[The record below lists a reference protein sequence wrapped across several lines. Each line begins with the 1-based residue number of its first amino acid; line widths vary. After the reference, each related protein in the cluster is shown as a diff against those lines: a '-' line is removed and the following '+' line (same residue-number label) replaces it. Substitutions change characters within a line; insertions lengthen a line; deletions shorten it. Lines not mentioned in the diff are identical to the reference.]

1 MSATPFYPPGFRATD
16 ADDNPLAGGYYLF
29 FAAGTS
35 TPKAVYSDA
44 ALATSLGTTVDLN
57 IAGAPVSD
65 SNVPVLV
72 YPATGAYKIEIYSS
86 ADALLFTF
94 DDIPGAEEAADP
106 IVSSL
111 PDTPVLSRTSTF
123 SVTVDN
129 RGTLFNLNPTGGSF
143 AATLP
148 SAVAAGDKFR
158 VGFRHNGTANTATI
172 LTTLSQTIRRHKNS
186 TSWTLK
192 SQGECLWLV
201 SDGSDWS
208 VDAYTPP
215 LMDGATPFFTVT
227 DRLTAPPSSP
237 TGGARYIVNGTPT
250 GVWLTL
256 GFAEHDVAEADG
268 NGSWIKYTPVEGW
281 FAYVT
286 DENLYTAFVATAWAD
301 QTGMAAAQSSVLQTA
316 VFEHQETNGTV
327 GGMATDGAWTKRTL
341 NTSVQNDITGVSL
354 ATSQITLPV
363 GKYLIDFSQH
373 LWSSDQSPTYGDQ
386 DSRIKVI
393 SGTATPDPI
402 KGIAGENDS
411 GVVGSSLVT
420 VINAPFHSARGIL
433 TVTAEAVIELQY
445 FHNNAGVSTAELGTA
460 SSEAD
465 AGVEMYARV
474 VIMSL
479 TALQGIQGIQGIQ
492 GLEGLDAAYA
502 YQWSTLTSGDPGT
515 GKIRGNN
522 ATPASIT
529 EIAVHQTDAVGAD
542 LTNVIAS
549 WDDSSSTTSKAR
561 VRIQK
566 EGATQNFHEFRIT
579 AAGTDQGDYWTF
591 PVTFIATGGTIVN
604 ADDCAVNVLQV
615 GDIGDPGTT
624 VPDFSGLTAL
634 TGADRVAADLIGVY
648 DSDAAALKSMTVTEF
663 FNAIPVTIVSAAT
676 SVLSGTAANASIE
689 LGAPNSGN
697 TPFIDF
703 HSSGNAVDHDFR
715 LIASGG
721 DATLRGGIL
730 AAQGSFAI
738 SPRAAS
744 LKTGLTITQTPTGAT
759 GGGLLNFNSISVT
772 STDLDG
778 GAGSSKNNGLF
789 VEHIFGGSST
799 RGGQRGMEVY
809 GVLNAATHASNPDR
823 NYAAAVFTGAA
834 YASDGGGSGTEK
846 GAIFG
851 IGANGAALSGAI
863 NLLNV
868 TAAELNTSCQTGSS
882 VKYKSILQLVGRND
896 DAVQGSETDA
906 MLSLSNQSGAV
917 KWERGILFGDQNG
930 EFPLDASAT
939 LLGSDA
945 GSIANGIDLSALT
958 IATSAFKSTGF
969 DVAGTGAVSAS
980 LAGTPASFAN
990 TTDAATN
997 IGLEIQS
1004 DRATPAANDRVALS
1018 FKLSD
1023 SAGNQDEFGRIE
1035 VLGSVV
1041 TSASESGNM
1050 RFHVI
1055 SSGSLLHEAT
1065 LSATSWSPA
1074 ANGGSALGTTGIGW
1088 NGLNLAT
1095 LTAINWAN
1103 GEITLT
1109 PSDANTLVLAGAA
1122 TEFDVQG
1129 PFRADSLRIDQAA
1142 STVGTGAKTISNA
1155 ADGSTNF
1162 GKYFSLNLNGTTVY
1176 VPCGTVA
1183 PT

>member
-420 VINAPFHSARGIL
+420 FINAPFHSARGIL

-474 VIMSL
+474 VILSL
-479 TALQGIQGIQGIQ
+479 TALQGAQGIQGIQ

-502 YQWSTLTSGDPGT
+502 YQWSTLTSGDPGA
-515 GKIRGNN
+515 GKVLGNN

-529 EIAVHQTDAVGAD
+529 QINISETDANAAS
-542 LTNVIAS
+542 LAAVIAT
-549 WDDSSSTTSKAR
+549 WDDSTSTIKAR
-561 VRIQK
+561 LKLHK
-566 EGATQNFHEFRIT
+566 EGAPQNFMEFLISG
-579 AAGTDQGDYWTF
+579 AGTDQGDYWTF
-591 PVTFIATGGTIVN
+591 PVTYVGSGGTLANSDNV
-604 ADDCAVNVLQV
+604 AVLVIEK
-615 GDIGDPGTT
+615 GDKGD
-624 VPDFSGLTAL
+624 
-634 TGADRVAADLIGVY
+634 
-648 DSDAAALKSMTVTEF
+648 
-663 FNAIPVTIVSAAT
+663 
-676 SVLSGTAANASIE
+676 
-689 LGAPNSGN
+689 
-697 TPFIDF
+697 
-703 HSSGNAVDHDFR
+703 
-715 LIASGG
+715 
-721 DATLRGGIL
+721 
-730 AAQGSFAI
+730 
-738 SPRAAS
+738 
-744 LKTGLTITQTPTGAT
+744 TGAT
-759 GGGLLNFNSISVT
+759 GPTGSTAFNFDSTTTDADPGSGDLRLNNATPASATEAYIDTNNRGGTDVSAWLDTFDDLGVSAGRGQLHIFDAAAPTTVFRIYNVTGSVV
-772 STDLDG
+772 DG
-778 GAGSSKNNGLF
+778 TGYRKVTIAHVAGAGSFTNGNELLVAFFARGNSGAGDLTSANNLSD
-789 VEHIFGGSST
+789 VAD
-799 RGGQRGMEVY
+799 
-809 GVLNAATHASNPDR
+809 AATAFATIKQAASAIVTGVVELATDAETITGTDTGRATTPANI
-823 NYAAAVFTGAA
+823 AAVLTSAA
-834 YASDGGGSGTEK
+834 VKQGKHTVWIPASAMIPRTT
-846 GAIFG
+846 
-851 IGANGAALSGAI
+851 NGAAPGTAEMATNKNMFKTLDFDTTTQEFAQFEIAMPKSWNEGTVTFQPVLSHASGSG
-863 NLLNV
+863 NV
-868 TAAELNTSCQTGSS
+868 VFGLAAVARSD
-882 VKYKSILQLVGRND
+882 D
-896 DAVQGSETDA
+896 DAG
-906 MLSLSNQSGAV
+906 
-917 KWERGILFGDQNG
+917 
-930 EFPLDASAT
+930 
-939 LLGSDA
+939 
-945 GSIANGIDLSALT
+945 
-958 IATSAFKSTGF
+958 
-969 DVAGTGAVSAS
+969 DVAFGTAQTSDKTVGTANDIYVGPESAAITI
-980 LAGTPASFAN
+980 AGTPAEGDVVQFQINRTVASDNLGVDARLHGIKLYI
-990 TTDAATN
+990 TTN
-997 IGLEIQS
+997 
-1004 DRATPAANDRVALS
+1004 AANDA
-1018 FKLSD
+1018 
-1023 SAGNQDEFGRIE
+1023 
-1035 VLGSVV
+1035 
-1041 TSASESGNM
+1041 
-1050 RFHVI
+1050 
-1055 SSGSLLHEAT
+1055 
-1065 LSATSWSPA
+1065 
-1074 ANGGSALGTTGIGW
+1074 
-1088 NGLNLAT
+1088 
-1095 LTAINWAN
+1095 
-1103 GEITLT
+1103 
-1109 PSDANTLVLAGAA
+1109 
-1122 TEFDVQG
+1122 
-1129 PFRADSLRIDQAA
+1129 
-1142 STVGTGAKTISNA
+1142 
-1155 ADGSTNF
+1155 
-1162 GKYFSLNLNGTTVY
+1162 
-1176 VPCGTVA
+1176 
-1183 PT
+1183 